1 MEADGR
7 TPAASVSYRDVTK
20 RYPGQSSPA
29 INHLSLE
36 IPAGDI
42 CVLVGPSGCGKTTAM
57 RMLNRTVEITEGD
70 ILIGDTSVRDRDPSE
85 LRREMGYVIQQTGL
99 FPHRTVADNIATVP
113 KLVGW
118 DRERT
123 RKRVGELLEL
133 IGLDQSEAD
142 RFPSQLSG
150 GQQQRVG
157 VARALAADPPVM
169 LMDEPFGAIDP
180 INRERLQN
188 EFLRLQAE
196 IRKTVLFVTHDID
209 EAIKMGDRIAILK
222 AGGHLAQ
229 YATPAELLMAP
240 ADDFVEDFVG
250 ADRAL
255 KRLALMRVRDINLWE
270 APLAFVGQSTAEIR
284 AKLDGAEV
292 PHALVVDSER
302 HPLGW
307 LSESDLRAD
316 TVPREAGQRPRAGP
330 RPRRRDAGRARR
342 PPADRDPVR
351 AGNRRS
357 RPDRRRALRRDHLRV
372 PRLAGGEGRGAR
384 RGRAA
389 ARAMSPAL
397 AQFAP
402 LLAQVTIHNRT
413 GGNAPCQAQQGKV
426 FCFGWAAD
434 NFDRYTTPLL
444 NQLLLVLIAVAIG
457 FAIAFA
463 MALISHRR
471 RWLVPSFTGA
481 TGVLYTIPS
490 LAFIFLLLP
499 ITGLGWTT
507 AIIVLSVYTLQI
519 IYRNTVAGLNNV
531 PVDSKDAGRGMG
543 MTDRQLLWRV
553 ELPLALP
560 EIIAGLRIATVSTVA
575 IATLMVFANVNTLG
589 APLYQQID
597 FKTNIV
603 IAGGL
608 SILMA
613 IAFDLMLLLAQRL
626 LAPWRRSQKEATP

>member
-1 MEADGR
+1 VEADRR

-20 RYPGQSSPA
+20 RYRGQSSPA
-29 INHLSLE
+29 ISHLSLE

-99 FPHRTVADNIATVP
+99 FPHRSVADNIATVP

-118 DRERT
+118 DRERI

-188 EFLRLQAE
+188 EFLRLQAA

-255 KRLALMRVRDINLWE
+255 KRLALMRVRDINLWK
-270 APLAFVGQSTAEIR
+270 APLAYVGQPTTEVR
-284 AKLDGAEV
+284 AKLNGAEV
-292 PHALVVDSER
+292 PHALVVDSDR
-302 HPLGW
+302 RPLGW
-307 LSESDLRAD
+307 LSERDLKAD
-316 TVPREAGQRPRAGP
+316 IVPQKPDSGP
-330 RPRRRDAGRARR
+330 EPLLDLDDVMRDALADLLQTETQYAPVTDAAGRI
-342 PPADRDPVR
+342 
-351 AGNRRS
+351 AG
-357 RPDRRRALRRDHLRV
+357 
-372 PRLAGGEGRGAR
+372 
-384 RGRAA
+384 
-389 ARAMSPAL
+389 
-397 AQFAP
+397 
-402 LLAQVTIHNRT
+402 
-413 GGNAPCQAQQGKV
+413 
-426 FCFGWAAD
+426 
-434 NFDRYTTPLL
+434 
-444 NQLLLVLIAVAIG
+444 
-457 FAIAFA
+457 
-463 MALISHRR
+463 
-471 RWLVPSFTGA
+471 
-481 TGVLYTIPS
+481 
-490 LAFIFLLLP
+490 
-499 ITGLGWTT
+499 
-507 AIIVLSVYTLQI
+507 VLSV
-519 IYRNTVAGLNNV
+519 
-531 PVDSKDAGRGMG
+531 
-543 MTDRQLLWRV
+543 
-553 ELPLALP
+553 
-560 EIIAGLRIATVSTVA
+560 EIISEFLVS
-575 IATLMVFANVNTLG
+575 
-589 APLYQQID
+589 P
-597 FKTNIV
+597 
-603 IAGGL
+603 
-608 SILMA
+608 
-613 IAFDLMLLLAQRL
+613 
-626 LAPWRRSQKEATP
+626 EAKVEEHDAVERPHGQ